1 MAKQK
6 GLVKYTGTLGDVRH
20 FKIKGQ
26 QGYFAGMVGGP
37 TDTQVKTAPEFQ
49 RTRENMN
56 EFGGCAKAGKSVRI
70 ALSEVLN
77 GMTDP
82 QATGRLTSIMKK
94 INLEDGTEARGVRK
108 VEISTQRIYLYNFG
122 FDKNVSFASIVYVPY
137 ATTNTP
143 DRLTANLTTVAV
155 NPTDYLNA
163 PAGATH
169 FRFIN
174 AIGVVSDFIY
184 NDATKTYEPSN
195 GALNELS
202 NTTYGA
208 YMPLNT
214 AYAGENLDVSLPVG
228 TTMTADVSVLHCLGI
243 EFFQEV
249 NGNYYK
255 FSSGNCLMIDNVF

>member
-1 MAKQK
+1 MARQK
-6 GLVKYTGTLGDVRH
+6 GIMKYVGTIGDIRH

-26 QGYFAGMVGGP
+26 SGYFAGMVGGP

-56 EFGGCAKAGKSVRI
+56 EFGGCAKAGKSLRV

-82 QATGRLTSIMKK
+82 QCTGRLTSIMKK

-108 VEISTQRIYLYNFG
+108 VEISTQRTYLYGFG
-122 FDKNVSFASIVYVPY
+122 FDKNVSFPSISYVPY
-137 ATTNTP
+137 ALTSSV
-143 DRLTANLTTVAV
+143 DRLTSTLTTLAV
-155 NPTDYLNA
+155 NPTNALNA
-163 PAGATH
+163 PIGATH

-174 AIGVVSDFIY
+174 AIGVISDFGY
-184 NDATKTYEPSN
+184 VESTGSYEPVN
-195 GALNELS
+195 PDINEMS
-202 NTTYGA
+202 ATTYGA
-208 YMPLNT
+208 YSPLNA
-214 AYAGENLDVSLPVG
+214 AYAGEAIVTALPAA
-228 TTMTADVSVLHCLGI
+228 TTMTVDVSVVNCIGI

-255 FSSGNCLMIDNVF
+255 FSSGNCLIIDNVY

>member
-6 GLVKYTGTLGDVRH
+6 GPLKYVGTIGDIRH

-26 QGYFAGMVGGP
+26 DGYFAGMVGGP
-37 TDTQVKTAPEFQ
+37 TDAQVKTAPEFE

-56 EFGGCAKAGKSVRI
+56 EFGGCAKAGKSVRV

-82 QATGRLTSIMKK
+82 QCTGRLTSIMKK

-108 VEISTQRIYLYNFG
+108 IEISTQKTYLYGFG
-122 FDKNVSFASIVYVPY
+122 FDKNISFPSVSYVPY
-137 ATTNTP
+137 ALESST
-143 DRLTANLTTVAV
+143 DRLTSKLTTWAV
-155 NPTDYLNA
+155 NPTNAINA
-163 PAGATH
+163 PSGATH

-174 AIGVVSDFIY
+174 AIGVVSDFAY
-184 NDATKTYEPSN
+184 NAITGSYEPTN
-195 GALNELS
+195 PDINELS
-202 NTTYGA
+202 GTIYGA
-208 YMPLNT
+208 YSKLNEP
-214 AYAGENLDVSLPVG
+214 YAGEILEATLPAG
-228 TTMTADVSVLHCLGI
+228 TVMTSDVSVINCIGI

-255 FSSGNCLMIDNVF
+255 FSSGNCLVIDNVF

>member
-1 MAKQK
+1 MARQK
-6 GLVKYTGTLGDVRH
+6 GHVKYTGTLGDVRH

-26 QGYFAGMVGGP
+26 QGYFAGLVGGP

-56 EFGGCAKAGKSVRI
+56 EFGGCAKAGKSVRV

-108 VEISTQRIYLYNFG
+108 VEISTQRTYLYNFG
-122 FDKNVSFASIVYVPY
+122 FDKNISFASVVYVPY
-137 ATTNTP
+137 AATHTV
-143 DRLTANLTTVAV
+143 DRLAANLTTVAV
-155 NPTDYLNA
+155 NPTNALNA

-174 AIGVVSDFIY
+174 AIGVISDFVY
-184 NDATKTYEPSN
+184 NDTTKTYEPSN
-195 GALNELS
+195 TALNEMS

-208 YMPLNT
+208 YSPLN
-214 AYAGENLDVSLPVG
+214 APYAGEALDVSLPAG
-228 TTMTADVSVLHCLGI
+228 TVMTADVSVLHCLGI

-255 FSSGNCLMIDNVF
+255 FSSGNCLVIDNVY

>member
-1 MAKQK
+1 MARQK
-6 GLVKYTGTLGDVRH
+6 GHIKYTGTLGDVRH

-26 QGYFAGMVGGP
+26 NGFFAGLVGGP
-37 TDTQVKTAPEFQ
+37 TDAQVKTAPEFK

-82 QATGRLTSIMKK
+82 QSAGRLTSIMKK

-108 VEISTQRIYLYNFG
+108 VEISTQRTYLYNFA
-122 FDKNVSFASIVYVPY
+122 FDKNTSFSSIVYIPY
-137 ATTNTP
+137 SATHSA
-143 DRLTANLTTVAV
+143 DRVTGTLATVAS
-155 NPTDYLNA
+155 NPLNSLKA

-174 AIGVVSDFIY
+174 AIGVISDFIY
-184 NDATKTYEPSN
+184 NDVTKTYEPSN
-195 GALNELS
+195 PALNEMS
-202 NTTYGA
+202 NTTYGSYNDLGA
-208 YMPLNT
+208 
-214 AYAGENLDVSLPVG
+214 AYAGETLDVALPTG
-228 TTMTADVSVLHCLGI
+228 TVVSGDVSVLQCIGI
-243 EFFQEV
+243 EFFQKV

-255 FSSGNCLMIDNVF
+255 FSTGN

>member
-1 MAKQK
+1 MVQK
-6 GLVKYTGTLGDVRH
+6 LVAFVKWKLVHNAFTYTILDL
-20 FKIKGQ
+20 IKMYPLQVLFMYLMLQ
-26 QGYFAGMVGGP
+26 Q
-37 TDTQVKTAPEFQ
+37 
-49 RTRENMN
+49 
-56 EFGGCAKAGKSVRI
+56 I
-70 ALSEVLN
+70 L
-77 GMTDP
+77 
-82 QATGRLTSIMKK
+82 
-94 INLEDGTEARGVRK
+94 
-108 VEISTQRIYLYNFG
+108 
-122 FDKNVSFASIVYVPY
+122 
-137 ATTNTP
+137 

-214 AYAGENLDVSLPVG
+214 AYAGENLDVSLPAG